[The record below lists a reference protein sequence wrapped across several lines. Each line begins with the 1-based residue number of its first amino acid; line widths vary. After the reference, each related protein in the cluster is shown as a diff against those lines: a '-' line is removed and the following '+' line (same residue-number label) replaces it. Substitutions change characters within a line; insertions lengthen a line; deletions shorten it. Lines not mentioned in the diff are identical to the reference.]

1 MADITVTNIDEA
13 LWHTHTPDEIAAG
26 ASQDLRYCFLVDKA
40 LQNSHGLSLGCLILP
55 AGAKLPPHT
64 HQPQEAYF
72 IKKGTG
78 QLHLPDGTRRDV
90 RENDAVYIPEN
101 ERHGLVNTSDEPLEL
116 IWIFPTDSFADVT
129 YHYEDSASQSG

>member
-40 LQNSHGLSLGCLILP
+40 LQNSHGLSLWLFDFTSWRRITASYAP
-55 AGAKLPPHT
+55 APRSLF
-64 HQPQEAYF
+64 HQ
-72 IKKGTG
+72 KGTG